1 MEHRGGE
8 QEVPLVVPTCL
19 FFRRASPVL
28 GADAVKSRSKVI
40 FLRAVMV

>member
-19 FFRRASPVL
+19 VFRRASPVL
-28 GADAVKSRSKVI
+28 GADAVKSRSEVI
-40 FLRAVMV
+40 FFRVGVV